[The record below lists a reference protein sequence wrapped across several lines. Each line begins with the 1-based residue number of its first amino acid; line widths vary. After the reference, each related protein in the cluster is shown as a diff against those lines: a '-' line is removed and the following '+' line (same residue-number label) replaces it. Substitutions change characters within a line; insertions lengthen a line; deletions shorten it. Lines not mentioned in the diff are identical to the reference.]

1 MNVDYDSIIHVL
13 GLSNDCDKIHAY
25 TLIQKLNLRV
35 YVFVCVFVCM
45 YVCTFFPHHLFSL
58 YLYSVIH
65 SLIPVSQNDSN
76 ANKVIL

>member
-45 YVCTFFPHHLFSL
+45 YVCMYFLPSPSLLPLPVQCNTFFNSCFP
-58 YLYSVIH
+58 
-65 SLIPVSQNDSN
+65 
-76 ANKVIL
+76 K